1 MLLMKEEM
9 KTDRIN
15 ILGLQIE
22 QISFEQAIERV
33 KTLGLNH
40 IPSFICF
47 ANVHM
52 TIEAHNDPVFAR
64 KVNSATYIFADGKP
78 IAKACKALYDV
89 KQERI
94 AGMDFMPRL
103 LEAADTENFRVFLYG
118 STTEVLTALEKK
130 ITASYGNIQVV
141 GAISPPFRPLSHSE
155 QDEFIRQMNLAAPH
169 AVFVSLGCPK
179 QEKWMYDHHLKIRA
193 VLLGVGG
200 AFRVVAGLQ
209 RRAPVWM
216 QKAHLEWLYRLM
228 QEPRRL
234 FNRYLE
240 TNTIFSWLIFKKLL
254 KKKFDE

>member
-1 MLLMKEEM
+1 M

-33 KTLGLNH
+33 ITLGLNH

-52 TIEAHNDPVFAR
+52 TIEAYYDPGFAR
-64 KVNSATYIFADGKP
+64 KVNSATYVFADGKP
-78 IAKACKALYDV
+78 IAKACKALYDL

-94 AGMDFMPRL
+94 AGMDFVPRL
-103 LEAADTENFRVFLYG
+103 LEAANTENFRIFLYG
-118 STTEVLTALEKK
+118 STPDVLSALEKK
-130 ITASYGNIQVV
+130 IAADYGNIQVA
-141 GAISPPFRPLSHSE
+141 GSISPPFRPLSDKE
-155 QDEFIRQMNLAAPH
+155 QDEFIRQINLAAPH

-179 QEKWMYDHHLKIRA
+179 QEKWMYEHHLKIRA

-200 AFRVVAGLQ
+200 AFRVTAGLQ

-216 QKAHLEWLYRLM
+216 QKAHLEWLYRLI

-240 TNTIFSWLIFKKLL
+240 TNTVFSWLIFKTLL
-254 KKKFDE
+254 KKKLDG